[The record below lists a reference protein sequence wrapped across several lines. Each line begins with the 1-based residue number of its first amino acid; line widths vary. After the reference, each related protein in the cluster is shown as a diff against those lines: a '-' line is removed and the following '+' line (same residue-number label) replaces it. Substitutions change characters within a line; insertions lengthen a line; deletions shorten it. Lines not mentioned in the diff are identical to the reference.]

1 VSDTRNWAIK
11 SRTIKKITMDK
22 KKYPD
27 KPIEV
32 PGTPPKP
39 EIEPEIMPENP
50 ELPGED
56 PDLIPEEDPFENPPV
71 EIPPPGEG
79 P

>member
-1 VSDTRNWAIK
+1 M
-11 SRTIKKITMDK
+11 TMDK
-22 KKYPD
+22 KKYPV
-27 KPIEV
+27 KPPEI
-32 PGTPPKP
+32 PGTPAKP
-39 EIEPEIMPENP
+39 EVEPEIIPENP

>member
-1 VSDTRNWAIK
+1 
-11 SRTIKKITMDK
+11 MDK
-22 KKYPD
+22 KKYPG
-27 KPIEV
+27 KPPELT
-32 PGTPPKP
+32 GTPAKP
-39 EIEPEIMPENP
+39 EVEPEIIPENP

-71 EIPPPGEG
+71 EIPPPGER